1 MKNKILLIS
10 LIASLS
16 LSAVSCGSKDSSS
29 ESKNTGSSSV
39 SAAEETAPDENSGEP
54 DSEEVTAENTKAAD
68 LTDIPQPTPIKEL
81 FSYDLPENA
90 VEKTEFADPDRNYKA
105 YEIGENAFITFCP
118 MIDYHQS
125 AHYAGNSIME
135 DHIADEEKQ
144 YKDVA
149 GSDLEINGVP
159 AFKFTAK
166 CNDNNVDCDYSG
178 VFLQYGNGD
187 IFTMLSIYPS
197 AEKDKYEPICEQII
211 SSVKYLGEPLKTED
225 EQYSSDICSMTV
237 GKDFYSVEK
246 NNGVAVQLN
255 ITNSMKE
262 YMSRITVKPAEK
274 TIEELQ
280 KSWEE
285 KGKSEH
291 IESGEAAIGNYNAK
305 YLKRDFTAID
315 MSLEHRSYFVDTPN
329 GSYQIDVVC
338 SDDLIEEFMERAKPI
353 FDSLVLGK

>member
-10 LIASLS
+10 LIAALS

-39 SAAEETAPDENSGEP
+39 STTENAEQNENVSETDT
-54 DSEEVTAENTKAAD
+54 EEVTTENTKAAD
-68 LTDIPQPTPIKEL
+68 LTDIPQPKPIPDL

-90 VEKTEFADPDRNYKA
+90 VEKTELANPDRNYKG
-105 YEIGENAFITFCP
+105 YQIGESAVILFGP

-125 AHYAGNSIME
+125 AHFAGTSIME
-135 DHIADEEKQ
+135 AHMADEGKK
-144 YKDVA
+144 YTNFTS
-149 GSDLEINGVP
+149 SDLELNGVP

-166 CNDNNVDCDYSG
+166 CIENNVDCDYSG

-187 IFTMLSIYPS
+187 IFTMLSFYPS

-225 EQYSSDICSMTV
+225 EHYSSDICSMTV
-237 GKDFYSVEK
+237 GKDFYSVER
-246 NNGVAVQLN
+246 NNGVSVKLN

-262 YMSRITVKPAEK
+262 YVSCITVRPAEK

-285 KGKSEH
+285 KGKHSN

-305 YLKRDFTAID
+305 YLKSNFTTTD
-315 MSLEHRSYFVDTPN
+315 RTFEQCSYFVDTPN
-329 GSYQIDVVC
+329 GSYEILVMSSEGMYD
-338 SDDLIEEFMERAKPI
+338 EFMERAKPI
-353 FDSLVLGK
+353 IDSLVLK

>member
-10 LIASLS
+10 LIAALS

-39 SAAEETAPDENSGEP
+39 SATENAEPDENSGET
-54 DSEEVTAENTKAAD
+54 DTEEVTPENTKAAD
-68 LTDIPQPTPIKEL
+68 LTDIPQPEPIQDL

-90 VEKTEFADPDRNYKA
+90 VEKTELADPDRNYKT
-105 YEIGENAFITFCP
+105 YEIGENASISFCP

-125 AHYAGNSIME
+125 AHFAGNSIME

-144 YKDVA
+144 YNDVV
-149 GSDLEINGVP
+149 GSDLELNGVP

-166 CNDNNVDCDYSG
+166 CIENNVDCDYSG

-187 IFTMLSIYPS
+187 IFTMLSFYPS

-225 EQYSSDICSMTV
+225 EHYSSDICSMTV
-237 GKDFYSVEK
+237 GKDFYSDER
-246 NNGVAVQLN
+246 NNGVAVKLN

-262 YMSRITVKPAEK
+262 YVSCITVRPAEK
-274 TIEELQ
+274 TIEELK

-285 KGKSEH
+285 KGKSEN

-315 MSLEHRSYFVDTPN
+315 MTLEHRSYFVDTPN
-329 GSYQIDVVC
+329 GSYEIDVVC
-338 SDDLIEEFMERAKPI
+338 SGDEIEEFMERAKPI
-353 FDSLVLGK
+353 FDSLVLK